1 MLSALLEYQ
10 FLQYAVLAAIL
21 ASISCGIIGVVV
33 IEKKLI
39 LLSGGIAHTAYGGV
53 GLGYLLGFEPLLGA
67 FGFAILAALGIGWLR
82 RQGQARAETAI
93 SLVWAL
99 GMALGVLFIALMPGY
114 PPALQSYLFG
124 SILAVTRVDL
134 LLMSGLT
141 ACILL
146 ASLAFYHH
154 YKAYLF
160 DEQFA
165 AILGLPVR
173 RLENFL
179 LVMVAMAVVLLIR
192 IVGIILLLAL
202 LAAPAAIAG
211 LVRTGLAKRMLLA
224 VLAALAITLSGLG
237 LAYALDL
244 PAGAIIAIFCTL
256 AYFLTNLIRA
266 LAGQKVSRQQD
277 N

>member
-82 RQGQARAETAI
+82 RKGQARAETAI

-173 RLENFL
+173 GLENFL

>member
-1 MLSALLEYQ
+1 MLHALLEYQ
-10 FLQYAVLAAIL
+10 FLQNAVLAGIL
-21 ASISCGIIGVVV
+21 ASITCGIIGVIVV
-33 IEKKLI
+33 EKKLVM
-39 LLSGGIAHTAYGGV
+39 LSGGIAHTAYGGV
-53 GLGYLLGFEPLLGA
+53 GLGYLLGFEPLFGA
-67 FGFAILAALGIGWLR
+67 FAFAILSALGIGWLR
-82 RQGQARAETAI
+82 RKGQARAETAI

-124 SILAVTRVDL
+124 SILAVTRTDL
-134 LLMSGLT
+134 MLMAVLT
-141 ACILL
+141 AAILL
-146 ASLAFYHH
+146 GSLAFYHH

-173 RLENFL
+173 GLENFL

-202 LAAPAAIAG
+202 LAAPAAIAS

-224 VLAALAITLSGLG
+224 VLVALAISLTGLG
-237 LAYALDL
+237 FAYSLDL
-244 PAGAIIAIFCTL
+244 PAGAIIAIFCSL
-256 AYFLTNLIRA
+256 AFLLTSLARSLARKIRH
-266 LAGQKVSRQQD
+266 RQGS
-277 N
+277 